1 MSQPWEPAAVGLRQP
16 CRRSGTCRTRFRKT
30 IVKKLKREGPG
41 RGVSSIRQTHV
52 GFGGLPGRRRP
63 GEPPGA
69 QPRPGDICAQE
80 QGHREAMA
88 RPPPQQSPDPAGGL
102 PGARKRFHSELSIQG
117 YEETKPSD
125 DAALQKTGERT
136 RRGPEPQTHSTCS
149 QLCDGQNFAPPPP
162 GKKNHVLG
170 TWPERTRRSVSC
182 KITRDKT
189 SSLKHEK
196 KKTQEVRREN

>member
-1 MSQPWEPAAVGLRQP
+1 M
-16 CRRSGTCRTRFRKT
+16 RFRKT
-30 IVKKLKREGPG
+30 IVQKLKREGPG

-80 QGHREAMA
+80 QGHRQAMA

-117 YEETKPSD
+117 YEETEPSD

-136 RRGPEPQTHSTCS
+136 RRGPEPQTHSTWS

-170 TWPERTRRSVSC
+170 TWPERMRRSVSW

>member
-52 GFGGLPGRRRP
+52 GFGGLPGRRRT

-80 QGHREAMA
+80 QGHREAMVRGPRLSSPQTLRGA
-88 RPPPQQSPDPAGGL
+88 CLELANVFTQSSAFRDTRKPNRVMTPPYRRRESGPAGDPNHRHTAPAPNCVTGRTSPDSWNP
-102 PGARKRFHSELSIQG
+102 
-117 YEETKPSD
+117 PS
-125 DAALQKTGERT
+125 T
-136 RRGPEPQTHSTCS
+136 
-149 QLCDGQNFAPPPP
+149 
-162 GKKNHVLG
+162 GKKKK
-170 TWPERTRRSVSC
+170 
-182 KITRDKT
+182 KIT
-189 SSLKHEK
+189 SWEHGQSG
-196 KKTQEVRREN
+196 REDL

>member
-1 MSQPWEPAAVGLRQP
+1 MVSRVSDRHTLDLGACQGGGAPGNPQVLSQDPGTSVPRSRATGRPWCVAPASAV
-16 CRRSGTCRTRFRKT
+16 
-30 IVKKLKREGPG
+30 
-41 RGVSSIRQTHV
+41 
-52 GFGGLPGRRRP
+52 
-63 GEPPGA
+63 
-69 QPRPGDICAQE
+69 PRPCGGPAWSSQTFSLRAQ
-80 QGHREAMA
+80 
-88 RPPPQQSPDPAGGL
+88 
-102 PGARKRFHSELSIQG
+102 HSGIQ
-117 YEETKPSD
+117 ETEPSD

-136 RRGPEPQTHSTCS
+136 RRGPEPQTHSTWS
-149 QLCDGQNFAPPPP
+149 QLCDRQNFAPPPP